1 MRSPIR
7 RFRVAPTVTCVDKA
21 NVLRSYAYFR
31 SRFDSIARGFSG
43 RVSADRVYVD
53 AFCAQMVLRPTSIHV
68 AVAENMFGDII
79 SDLAA
84 GIVGSLGLAPSGDI
98 GEAHAVFQPAHG
110 SAPTIAGK
118 DEANP
123 AATILSAAMMLDWL
137 AGRRSANNLTG
148 MAADIRLAVEKA
160 IDDPAART
168 RDLGGAAGTRAC
180 AEAVVANLKG
190 PGPD

>member
-7 RFRVAPTVTCVDKA
+7 HFGRADRHLRRQGERAPQLRIFPVAVRLD
-21 NVLRSYAYFR
+21 RH
-31 SRFDSIARGFSG
+31 GFSG
-43 RVSADRVYVD
+43 RVNVDRVYVD

-98 GEAHAVFQPAHG
+98 GDRHAVFQPSHG

-123 AATILSAAMMLDWL
+123 VATILSAAMMLDWL
-137 AGRRSANNLTG
+137 AGQALRQQSHRH
-148 MAADIRLAVEKA
+148 
-160 IDDPAART
+160 
-168 RDLGGAAGTRAC
+168 GGGHPSGR
-180 AEAVVANLKG
+180 
-190 PGPD
+190 